1 MYKFL
6 LGLIIS
12 TMVVLVACSPQEQET
27 FVKPATAQP
36 SVAKS
41 ATKHREVS
49 LSQSHGQAVQL
60 AFPL

>member
-1 MYKFL
+1 MYKLL

-27 FVKPATAQP
+27 FVKPSAAQP
-36 SVAKS
+36 SMSKS
-41 ATKHREVS
+41 ATKHHEVS
-49 LSQSHGQAVQL
+49 LSRSHAQAVQL

>member
-12 TMVVLVACSPQEQET
+12 TMVVLVACSPQEQEA
-27 FVKPATAQP
+27 FVKPAAQP
-36 SVAKS
+36 DVAQQPV
-41 ATKHREVS
+41 KHREVS
-49 LSQSHGQAVQL
+49 LSQSRGQVAQP